1 MKLLLLLG
9 AVAGLAALGLA
20 IKPNFS
26 VGRRGAILGFF
37 ALFALPIV
45 VTALN
50 TGAHLEQSKS
60 THFCL
65 SCHEMG
71 DYGKSLLIDDSD
83 YLPAVH
89 YQNHLVDQDHACYTC
104 HTSYAM
110 YGDLQAKMKGLMHVW
125 MHYLGTPPEKIEL
138 YDPYSNRECLY
149 CHQGARSFEEGED
162 HIGEADALASG
173 ETSCL
178 DCHDLIHDVDE
189 IEDFDLWTAGSLESA
204 Q

>member
-9 AVAGLAALGLA
+9 ALAGFAALGLA

-26 VGRRGAILGFF
+26 VGRRGAVLGFM

-45 VTALN
+45 VTGLN
-50 TGAHLEQSKS
+50 ANSHLEGSKS
-60 THFCL
+60 TDFCL
-65 SCHEMG
+65 SCHEMNN
-71 DYGKSLLIDDSD
+71 YGKSLLIDDSD

-89 YQNHLVDQDHACYTC
+89 YQNHLVDQDNACFTC
-104 HTSYAM
+104 HTSYTM
-110 YGDLQAKMKGLMHVW
+110 YGDVEAKIKGLKHVW
-125 MHYLGTPPEKIEL
+125 VHYLGGASETIEL

-162 HIGEADALASG
+162 HIDEAEALATG

-178 DCHDLIHDVDE
+178 DCHDLIHDVEE
-189 IEDFDLWTAGSLESA
+189 IDDFDFWHEAAE
-204 Q
+204 